1 MPKLTDDP
9 DALRE
14 RINDRSDV
22 DDLLEE
28 ASDLEREAKKRKRK
42 VEKSTVNLRKEK
54 EEIEEQIKEIESKHE
69 GYIERRKEAIEA
81 RKEAIRMWAQNH
93 RDEALDGVDGRTYES
108 AFGEVQFTRVP
119 FNFSWN
125 DKEKVIEGLKRLG
138 HDEMIRRT
146 EKPPYKRTL
155 KSKPE
160 LVRKIDG
167 VTAHEAHD
175 KVSIEVD

>member
-28 ASDLEREAKKRKRK
+28 ASDLAREAKKRKRK

-54 EEIEEQIKEIESKHE
+54 EEIEEEIKEIESKHE

-81 RKEAIRMWAQNH
+81 RKEAIRRWARQNT
-93 RDEALDGVDGRTYES
+93 ESALDGVDGRTYES
-108 AFGEVQFTRVP
+108 PFGTVSFTKVP
-119 FNFSWN
+119 FNFDWE
-125 DKEKVIEGLKRLG
+125 DKDAVLQSLKELG
-138 HDEMIRRT
+138 REELIRRT
-146 EKPPYKRTL
+146 EKVPYKSTL
-155 KSKPE
+155 KDESG
-160 LVRKIDG
+160 LVKRLDG
-167 VTAHEAHD
+167 VEPQPEHD
-175 KVSIEVD
+175 EVSVDIE